1 MNFHAFFLSIACGEK
16 MKHIISIIILSLVLF
31 SCAKEESDDSAT
43 TELEGTWVTSC
54 NVYSDSLYRKLT
66 TIVSGTNFTVNYEYF
81 SDSSCT
87 TAASKWVDTQTSL
100 SIGDAMVF
108 STYGASGGSGHQF
121 TVYHNSTTAEW
132 QNASDVSW
140 ANTNS
145 YCGETDWELNVA
157 QDVSGKTCGSST
169 EWSSGITIY
178 GLYILNGNKFMPSY
192 DEDSYPSSVNS
203 ADSNTFIK
211 Q

>member
-1 MNFHAFFLSIACGEK
+1 MKNFLL
-16 MKHIISIIILSLVLF
+16 IIILSLILF
-31 SCAKEESDDSAT
+31 SCGEKEESDDSAT

-66 TIVSGTNFTVNYEYF
+66 TVVSGTNFTVNYEYF

-87 TAASKWVDTQTSL
+87 TAASKWVYTQTSL

-169 EWSSGITIY
+169 
-178 GLYILNGNKFMPSY
+178 
-192 DEDSYPSSVNS
+192 
-203 ADSNTFIK
+203 
-211 Q
+211 

>member
-1 MNFHAFFLSIACGEK
+1 

-66 TIVSGTNFTVNYEYF
+66 TVVSATNFTVNYEYF
-81 SDSSCT
+81 SDSNCT

-145 YCGETDWELNVA
+145 LCGETDWELNTA
-157 QDVSGKTCGSST
+157 QDVAGKTCDET
-169 EWSSGITIY
+169 EYWSSGTSEHCQY
-178 GLYILNGNKFMPSY
+178 LLDGSSLYFQCAK
-192 DEDSYPSSVNS
+192 D
-203 ADSNTFIK
+203 T
-211 Q
+211 

>member
-1 MNFHAFFLSIACGEK
+1 

-31 SCAKEESDDSAT
+31 SCAKEESDDSATT

-108 STYGASGGSGHQF
+108 STYGASGGYGHQF
-121 TVYHNSTTAEW
+121 TAYHNSTKLEW
-132 QNASDVSW
+132 QNAGSVSW

-145 YCGETDWELNVA
+145 YCGLSNWVINVA

-169 EWSSGITIY
+169 EWSSGITLY
-178 GLYILNGNKFMPSY
+178 GLYLLDGTKFMPSQSSS
-192 DEDSYPSSVNS
+192 SYPSSVSS
-203 ADSNTFIK
+203 ADSNTFNKK